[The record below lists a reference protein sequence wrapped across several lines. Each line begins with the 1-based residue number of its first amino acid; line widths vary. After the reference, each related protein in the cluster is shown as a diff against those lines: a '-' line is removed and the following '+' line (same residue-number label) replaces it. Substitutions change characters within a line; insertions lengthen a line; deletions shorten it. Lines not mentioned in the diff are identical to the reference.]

1 MDNNE
6 QIKWATAI
14 ANRISDEWSGS
25 RNFPEDAAFTANLL
39 QKTLSEDIEATRS
52 FIGTGIIES
61 DYFQKYKCTHNT
73 VQPFIHTFARTP
85 PWLAP

>member
-14 ANRISDEWSGS
+14 ANRISDVWSGS
-25 RNFPEDAAFTANLL
+25 KDFPEDAALLQTFL
-39 QKTLSEDIEATRS
+39 QKTLSEDIEAIRS

-61 DYFQKYKCTHNT
+61 DYFQK
-73 VQPFIHTFARTP
+73 I
-85 PWLAP
+85 